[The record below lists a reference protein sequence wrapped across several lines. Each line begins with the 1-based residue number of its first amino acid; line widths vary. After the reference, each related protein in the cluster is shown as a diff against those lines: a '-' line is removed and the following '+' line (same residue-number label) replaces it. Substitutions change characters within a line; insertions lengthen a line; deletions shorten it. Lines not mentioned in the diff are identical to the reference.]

1 MLRMAFS
8 CLGVATGSLGAAAYS
23 AREKRFKRM
32 WGLLAR
38 SAWEIP
44 HENTT
49 RTLYHRGF
57 CPSESSVD
65 HTLNVALVGY
75 GFVGKVFHA
84 PLVAHTLGMH
94 LHTVVS
100 RDPAKVQQ
108 DHPEVRVLA
117 DPKEAFADPV
127 IDLVVIATPNE
138 THAPLAIAALA
149 QGKHVIVDKPFTV
162 TLAEAEQV
170 IAQAHASGRYVSVFQ
185 NRRWDTD
192 FLTLRQLIGAGLLGE
207 ITEFH
212 SHFDR
217 FRPVVVDRWRESPT
231 PGGGLWY
238 DLGPHLIDQALQLF
252 GWPEAIS
259 VDLAQQRTAARTTDY
274 FHAQLRYPQHR
285 VHLHAGSLVAA
296 SGLRLAVHGTRGS
309 FIKHGLDP
317 QEDSLRA
324 GGKPGEPGWGMDPSP
339 GQLTVDDQGTKRV
352 ESVESVPGDYRQYY
366 AAMRDAI
373 VRGDPVPVST
383 GEALD
388 VMRLIE
394 LGIRSSAERREVGL

>member
-1 MLRMAFS
+1 MGFS
-8 CLGVATGSLGAAAYS
+8 CLGVATGSLGAAPYS
-23 AREKRFKRM
+23 AREERFKRM
-32 WGLLAR
+32 CRLVTR
-38 SAWEIP
+38 SAWESP
-44 HENTT
+44 HENAA
-49 RTLYHRGF
+49 RTLYHRRF
-57 CPSESSVD
+57 PSTERNVD

-84 PLVAHTLGMH
+84 PLIAHTPGMH

-100 RDPAKVQQ
+100 RDAGKVQLDRPQ
-108 DHPEVRVLA
+108 VRVLA
-117 DPKEAFADPV
+117 DPQDAFADPA

-138 THAPLAIAALA
+138 THAALATAALA
-149 QGKHVIVDKPFTV
+149 LGKHVVVDKPFTV
-162 TLAEAEQV
+162 TMTEAEQV

-192 FLTLRQLIGAGLLGE
+192 FLTVRRLIAEGLLGE
-207 ITEFH
+207 IAEFH

-217 FRPVVVDRWRESPT
+217 FRPTVVDRWRESPA

-252 GWPEAIS
+252 GLPEAIFA
-259 VDLAQQRTAARTTDY
+259 DLAQQRMGARTTDY
-274 FHAQLRYPQHR
+274 FHAQLRYPSHR
-285 VHLHAGSLVAA
+285 VHLHAGSLVPAG
-296 SGLRLAVHGTRGS
+296 GLRFAVHGTRGS
-309 FIKHGLDP
+309 FIKHALDP

-324 GGKPGEPGWGMDPSP
+324 GGQPGDPGWGVDRSP
-339 GQLTVDDQGTKRV
+339 GQLTVDDQGTMRV
-352 ESVESVPGDYRQYY
+352 ESVESVPGDYRRYY

-373 VRGDPVPVST
+373 LRGDPVPVST

-394 LGIRSSAERREVGL
+394 AGIQSSAERREVDL